1 MEGDRSFLCSQYI
14 HKQSRIVWFLR
25 SLTTND
31 FARTTPLNFPVTA
44 IIYSVLLTYDMWCIA
59 QHCFCFFGV
68 VLFFRIPVLAFFPAQ
83 DFLTICLVQ
92 VLFVASSV
100 LSCWS
105 SFVLCIINFFI
116 YYCDNRQ
123 ITDNT
128 QYLRWLSIWFRIISA
143 AIHLHLSWMACTS
156 PKS

>member
-14 HKQSRIVWFLR
+14 HKQSRIVWLFLR

-31 FARTTPLNFPVTA
+31 FARTTPLNFPATA
-44 IIYSVLLTYDMWCIA
+44 IIYSVLLTYDMRCIA
-59 QHCFCFFGV
+59 QRCFVSLVSLFSFFFFFGV
-68 VLFFRIPVLAFFPAQ
+68 VPVLAIFPAQ

-128 QYLRWLSIWFRIISA
+128 QYLR
-143 AIHLHLSWMACTS
+143 
-156 PKS
+156 